1 MAIFVVAVTM
11 HSCNNCTHF
20 LNSFYGVIM
29 TRSMTAF
36 DRSELQDENG
46 RFVLE
51 LRSVNHRYLDVN
63 LRLPEDLRSA
73 ETKIREVI
81 AKYLSRGKVDC
92 SVKFDPAVSVASV
105 SIDEDLAAAVIEGCR
120 KINTISGAKR
130 DVDPLQIL
138 KWPGVIC
145 AQEKD
150 IEQLNAA
157 VISLL
162 EKSLGN
168 MIEARE
174 REGASLDVIIRS
186 RMEGIT
192 EIIADVKVR
201 VPEVIKA
208 VREKVMTRLNDL
220 KIDLEENNPRLEQE
234 LVLQAQK
241 LDVDEELDRLETHLK
256 EIDLVLKKSGPV
268 GRKLDFLMQE
278 LNREAN
284 TLGSK
289 SADAET
295 TKASVDMK
303 VLIEQMREQ
312 IQNIE

>member
-1 MAIFVVAVTM
+1 
-11 HSCNNCTHF
+11 
-20 LNSFYGVIM
+20 M

-36 DRSELQDENG
+36 DRSEVQDENG

-51 LRSVNHRYLDVN
+51 LRSVNSRYLDVN

-73 ETKIREVI
+73 ETKIRETI

-92 SVKFDPAVSVASV
+92 SVKFEASVSAASV
-105 SIDEDLAAAVIEGCR
+105 SIDEELAAAVIDGC
-120 KINTISGAKR
+120 KKVNAISGANR

-138 KWPGVIC
+138 KWPGVLQ
-145 AQEKD
+145 AEEKD
-150 IEQLNAA
+150 LDKLVA
-157 VISLL
+157 
-162 EKSLGN
+162 
-168 MIEARE
+168 ARE
-174 REGASLDVIIRS
+174 REGESLEKIIRA
-186 RMEGIT
+186 RMEGI
-192 EIIADVKVR
+192 ADIVAKVKVR
-201 VPEVIKA
+201 VPEVLKA
-208 VREKVMTRLNDL
+208 AREKVVGRINDL
-220 KIDLEENNPRLEQE
+220 KLDMEENNPRLEQE

-241 LDVDEELDRLETHLK
+241 LDVDEELDRIETHLK
-256 EIDLVLKKSGPV
+256 EIDLVLKKSEPI

-289 SADAET
+289 SADSET

>member
-1 MAIFVVAVTM
+1 
-11 HSCNNCTHF
+11 
-20 LNSFYGVIM
+20 M

-51 LRSVNHRYLDVN
+51 LRSVNSRYLDLN

-73 ETKIREVI
+73 ETKIRETI
-81 AKYLSRGKVDC
+81 SKYLSRGKVDC
-92 SVKFDPAVSVASV
+92 SMKFEAAVSAS
-105 SIDEDLAAAVIEGCR
+105 SIKIDEALAAAVIDGC
-120 KINTISGAKR
+120 KKVNAISGANR

-138 KWPGVIC
+138 KWPGVLM
-145 AQEKD
+145 AEDKD
-150 IEQLNAA
+150 LDKLTAA
-157 VISLL
+157 VVTLL
-162 EKSLGN
+162 EKSLKN
-168 MIEARE
+168 LIEARE
-174 REGASLDVIIRS
+174 REGESLEKIIRA
-186 RMEGIT
+186 RMEGIA
-192 EIIADVKVR
+192 EIVAGVKVR
-201 VPEVIKA
+201 VPDVIKA
-208 VREKVMTRLNDL
+208 VREKVVNRINDL

-241 LDVDEELDRLETHLK
+241 LDVDEELDRIETHLK
-256 EIDLVLKKSGPV
+256 EIDLVLKKSEPI

-289 SADAET
+289 SADSET

>member
-1 MAIFVVAVTM
+1 
-11 HSCNNCTHF
+11 
-20 LNSFYGVIM
+20 M

-51 LRSVNHRYLDVN
+51 LRSVNSRYLDLN

-73 ETKIREVI
+73 ETKIRETI
-81 AKYLSRGKVDC
+81 SKYLSRGKVDC
-92 SVKFDPAVSVASV
+92 SMKFEAAVSAS
-105 SIDEDLAAAVIEGCR
+105 SIKIDEALAAAVIEGCN

-138 KWPGVIC
+138 KWPGVLM
-145 AQEKD
+145 AEDKD
-150 IEQLNAA
+150 LDKLTAA
-157 VISLL
+157 VVTLL
-162 EKSLGN
+162 EKSLKN
-168 MIEARE
+168 LIEARE
-174 REGASLDVIIRS
+174 REGESLEKIIRA
-186 RMEGIT
+186 RMEGIA
-192 EIIADVKVR
+192 EIVAGVKVR
-201 VPEVIKA
+201 VPGVIKA
-208 VREKVMTRLNDL
+208 VREKVVNRINDL

-241 LDVDEELDRLETHLK
+241 LDVDEELDRIETHLK
-256 EIDLVLKKSGPV
+256 EIDLVLKKSEPI

-289 SADAET
+289 SADSET

>member
-1 MAIFVVAVTM
+1 MI
-11 HSCNNCTHF
+11 
-20 LNSFYGVIM
+20 
-29 TRSMTAF
+29 RSMTAF

-51 LRSVNHRYLDVN
+51 IRSVNSRYLDVN

-73 ETKIREVI
+73 ETKIRETI

-92 SVKFDPAVSVASV
+92 SLKFEPTVSAESV
-105 SIDEDLAAAVIEGCR
+105 NIDEQLAKAVIEGCR
-120 KINTISGAKR
+120 KINSISGADR
-130 DVDPLQIL
+130 DIDAMQIL
-138 KWPGVIC
+138 KWPGVLQ
-145 AQEKD
+145 AEDKD
-150 IEQLNAA
+150 LNKLIAA
-157 VISLL
+157 VVILL
-162 EKSLGN
+162 EQSLKKL
-168 MIEARE
+168 IEARE
-174 REGASLDVIIRS
+174 REGESLEKIIRT
-186 RMEGIT
+186 RMQGIA
-192 EIIADVKVR
+192 EIVAGVKLR

-208 VREKVMTRLNDL
+208 VREKVVTKINDL
-220 KIDLEENNPRLEQE
+220 KLDLEENNPRLEQE

-256 EIDLVLKKSGPV
+256 EIDLVLKKSEPI

-289 SADAET
+289 SADSET

>member
-1 MAIFVVAVTM
+1 
-11 HSCNNCTHF
+11 
-20 LNSFYGVIM
+20 M

-36 DRSELQDENG
+36 DRSEVQDENG

-51 LRSVNHRYLDVN
+51 LRSVNSRYLDVN

-73 ETKIREVI
+73 ETKIRETI

-92 SVKFDPAVSVASV
+92 SVKFEASVSAASV
-105 SIDEDLAAAVIEGCR
+105 SIDEELAAAVIDGC
-120 KINTISGAKR
+120 KKVNAISGANR

-138 KWPGVIC
+138 KWPGVLQ
-145 AQEKD
+145 AEEKD
-150 IEQLNAA
+150 LDKLVAA
-157 VISLL
+157 VVKLL
-162 EKSLGN
+162 EQSLKN
-168 MIEARE
+168 LIAARE
-174 REGASLDVIIRS
+174 REGGSLEKIIRA
-186 RMEGIT
+186 RMEGI
-192 EIIADVKVR
+192 ADIVAKVKVR
-201 VPEVIKA
+201 VPEVLKA
-208 VREKVMTRLNDL
+208 AREKVVGRINDL
-220 KIDLEENNPRLEQE
+220 KLDMEENNPRLEQE

-241 LDVDEELDRLETHLK
+241 LDVDEELDRIETHLK
-256 EIDLVLKKSGPV
+256 EIDLVLKKSEPI

-289 SADAET
+289 SADSET